1 MRDETEII
9 HRSRSEES
17 PKPQCPEFE
26 PDLYLEMIDFR
37 I

>member
-9 HRSRSEES
+9 HWSGIEES
-17 PKPQCPEFE
+17 PKPLCPEFE
-26 PDLYLEMIDFR
+26 PDLYLEMIDFQ